1 MLDVNQHITF
11 LIRLTQLWSGVNLV
25 VGLALAAFAV
35 AAATLVVSAREE
47 PPGTEVA
54 AGVTAATLA
63 VVALAALVWAVAHH
77 VAGRGLRTRKP
88 WARNLAL
95 MLAAFN
101 LLLLPLGTALGL
113 YTLWVLLHEHVR
125 VEFHA

>member
-1 MLDVNQHITF
+1 MARW
-11 LIRLTQLWSGVNLV
+11 IRR
-25 VGLALAAFAV
+25 
-35 AAATLVVSAREE
+35 AAAI
-47 PPGTEVA
+47 
-54 AGVTAATLA
+54 
-63 VVALAALVWAVAHH
+63 VWAAAHYL
-77 VAGRGLRTRKP
+77 AGRGLRGRKP

-95 MLAAFN
+95 ILAAFN

>member
-1 MLDVNQHITF
+1 MSRHIRL

-63 VVALAALVWAVAHH
+63 VVALAALAWAVAHH
-77 VAGRGLRTRKP
+77 VAGRGLRARKP